1 MIEGHFNSALK
12 YKLRMIVLGVI
23 AQGNEIF
30 EAEALFLHLH
40 GTYAVGPG
48 SWLNA
53 WTSMQEILLLMV
65 KMMFLHR

>member
-1 MIEGHFNSALK
+1 
-12 YKLRMIVLGVI
+12 MIVLSVI